1 MPIGAQIYDQYSTC
15 FSPIAL
21 PQFSTDTGIQL
32 CHEIEVVAND
42 YRFGVVHGRCSA
54 ERITRIMNITSFV
67 CDVLDH
73 KRAIGSS
80 ITHPQFFTVGSIIST
95 EVEFISNRCKPAD
108 LSLIVIRIDVLDQN
122 RAIGSSIT
130 LVQSKHAVCHIFFAS
145 EIKRIAYGYHVPYLC
160 AEDENRAIGSSITL
174 VQSKS
179 INAIIPTEIYGV
191 TNSGDIVCTSAICI
205 SSWPE
210 VFDHDCAGFC
220 SIALPQFSSVDSII
234 CLEVECV
241 SNRREVFHVRA
252 FWCAT
257 LVST

>member
-1 MPIGAQIYDQYSTC
+1 M
-15 FSPIAL
+15 
-21 PQFSTDTGIQL
+21 
-32 CHEIEVVAND
+32 
-42 YRFGVVHGRCSA
+42 
-54 ERITRIMNITSFV
+54 MNITSFV

-95 EVEFISNRCKPAD
+95 EVEFISNRCKSAD
-108 LSLIVIRIDVLDQN
+108 LLRSLIGIRVDVLDQN

-130 LVQSKHAVCHIFFAS
+130 LVQSKHAVCHIFFAI
-145 EIKRIAYGYHVPYLC
+145 EIKRIAYGYHFRYRTY

-191 TNSGDIVCTSAICI
+191 ANSGDIVCTSAIWCTGTI
-205 SSWPE
+205 GSWLE

-220 SIALPQFSSVDSII
+220 SIALP
-234 CLEVECV
+234 
-241 SNRREVFHVRA
+241 
-252 FWCAT
+252 
-257 LVST
+257 